1 MSLTIGLTYDL
12 KRDYLALGYKE
23 EDVAEFDADV
33 TIDTIERTIAELG
46 YKPERIGH
54 VRALCSKLA
63 AGARWDLVFNIAEG
77 VSGRS
82 REAQIPCMLEAFDIP
97 YTMSDPLVCAVTL
110 DKAVAKRILK
120 AEGLN
125 TAGFHVVR
133 SEFDVAKVNLPFPLF
148 AKPIA
153 EGTGKGIDR
162 ASRITNSA
170 ELRAVCQTLLL
181 KYNQPVLIEEFLPG
195 REFTVAILGTG
206 AKARVMGTMEVC
218 FRDNS
223 TPTIYTYEVKE
234 NYTHYVDYHCPPRTP
249 ETEAVEKLALDSYRA
264 LELRDAGRVDIR
276 MDRDGKPSFM
286 EVNPLPGLNPLHS
299 DLPIIG
305 KLIGM
310 SYKDIISAIIDSARS
325 RLATPV

>member
-1 MSLTIGLTYDL
+1 MSFTIGLTYDL

-23 EDVAEFDADV
+23 EEVAEFDADI
-33 TIDTIERTIAELG
+33 TIDTIESTIAELG
-46 YKPERIGH
+46 FKPERIGH
-54 VRALCSKLA
+54 VRALCAKLA
-63 AGARWDLVFNIAEG
+63 TGARWDLVFNIAEG
-77 VSGRS
+77 VAGRS
-82 REAQIPCMLEAFDIP
+82 REAQIPCLLEAFDIP

-125 TAGFHVVR
+125 TAGFHVVH
-133 SEFDVAKVNLPFPLF
+133 SELDIAKVNLPFPLF

-170 ELRAVCQTLLL
+170 ELQTVSQTLLS
-181 KYNQPVLIEEFLPG
+181 KFNQPVLIEEFLPG
-195 REFTVAILGTG
+195 REYTVAILGTG
-206 AKARVMGTMEVC
+206 SKARVMGTMEVC

-249 ETEAVEKLALDSYRA
+249 ETEAVETLALDSYRA

-276 MDRDGKPSFM
+276 LDRNDRPSFM

-310 SYKDIISAIIDSARS
+310 SYKDIIGAIIASARS
-325 RLATPV
+325 RMAPPA

>member
-23 EDVAEFDADV
+23 EDVAEFDADI

-46 YKPERIGH
+46 FKPERIGH
-54 VRALCSKLA
+54 VRSLCTKLA
-63 AGARWDLVFNIAEG
+63 AGARWDMVFNIAEG

-97 YTMSDPLVCAVTL
+97 YTLSDPLVCAVTL

-125 TAGFHVVR
+125 TAGFHVVQCE
-133 SEFDVAKVNLPFPLF
+133 SDVAHVNLPFPLF

-181 KYNQPVLIEEFLPG
+181 KFNQPVLIEEYLPG

-206 AKARVMGTMEVC
+206 SKARVMGTMEVC
-218 FRDNS
+218 FRPNAN
-223 TPTIYTYEVKE
+223 TTIYTYEVKE
-234 NYTHYVDYHCPPRTP
+234 NYTSFVDYHCPPRTP
-249 ETEAVEKLALDSYRA
+249 ETEAVEKLALDAYRV

-276 MDRDGKPSFM
+276 LDRHGIPSFM

-305 KLIGM
+305 KLVGM
-310 SYKDIISAIIDSARS
+310 SYKDIIGSIIESART
-325 RLATPV
+325 RITTPA

>member
-23 EDVAEFDADV
+23 EEVAEFDADV
-33 TIDTIERTIAELG
+33 TIDTIESAIAELG
-46 YKPERIGH
+46 FKPERIGH

-77 VSGRS
+77 VAGRS
-82 REAQIPCMLEAFDIP
+82 REAQIPCLLEAFNIP

-125 TAGFHVVR
+125 TAGFHVVH
-133 SEFDVAKVNLPFPLF
+133 SETDIARVNLPFPLF

-162 ASRITNSA
+162 ASRITSAA
-170 ELRAVCQTLLL
+170 ELHAVCLALLA
-181 KYNQPVLIEEFLPG
+181 KFNQPVLIEEFLPG

-206 AKARVMGTMEVC
+206 TKARIMGTMEVC

-223 TPTIYTYEVKE
+223 NPTIYTYEVKE
-234 NYTHYVDYHCPPRTP
+234 HYTQYVDYHCPPRTP
-249 ETEAVEKLALDSYRA
+249 EIEAVEKLALDSYRA

-276 MDRDGKPSFM
+276 IDREGHPSFM

-299 DLPIIG
+299 DLPIIAR
-305 KLIGM
+305 LIGM
-310 SYKDIISAIIDSARS
+310 GYKEIIASIIESART
-325 RLATPV
+325 RIAKPA

>member
-1 MSLTIGLTYDL
+1 VSLTIGLTYDL

>member
-23 EDVAEFDADV
+23 EDVAEFDADI
-33 TIDTIERTIAELG
+33 TIDTIEKTIAELG
-46 YKPERIGH
+46 FKPERIGH
-54 VRALCSKLA
+54 VRALCAKLA

-82 REAQIPCMLEAFDIP
+82 REAQIPCLLEAFDIP

-125 TAGFHVVR
+125 TAGFHVVH
-133 SEFDVAKVNLPFPLF
+133 SEADITHVNLPFPLF

-170 ELRAVCQTLLL
+170 ELKTVCQSLLS
-181 KYNQPVLIEEFLPG
+181 KFSQPVLIEEFLPG

-206 AKARVMGTMEVC
+206 DKARVMGTMEVC

-223 TPTIYTYEVKE
+223 KPTIYTYEVKE
-234 NYTHYVDYHCPPRTP
+234 NYTSHVDYHCPPRTA
-249 ETEAVEKLALDSYRA
+249 ETEAVEKLALDSYLA

-276 MDRDGKPSFM
+276 LDRYGKPSFM

-299 DLPIIG
+299 DLPIIA

-310 SYKDIISAIIDSARS
+310 SYKNIISSIIDSARS
-325 RLATPV
+325 RMATPA

>member
-23 EDVAEFDADV
+23 EEVAEFDADI

-46 YKPERIGH
+46 FKPERIGH
-54 VRALCSKLA
+54 VRALCARLA

-82 REAQIPCMLEAFDIP
+82 REAQIPALLEAYDIP
-97 YTMSDPLVCAVTL
+97 YTLSDPLVCAVTL

-125 TAGFHVVR
+125 TAGFHVVHTE
-133 SEFDVAKVNLPFPLF
+133 SDVAKVNLPFPLF

-162 ASRITNSA
+162 ASRITNAA
-170 ELRAVCQTLLL
+170 ELRAVCQALLL
-181 KYNQPVLIEEFLPG
+181 KFNQPVLIEEYLPG

-206 AKARVMGTMEVC
+206 TQARVMGTMEVC
-218 FRDNS
+218 FRDTS

-234 NYTHYVDYHCPPRTP
+234 NYTSHVDYHCPPRTP

-276 MDRDGKPSFM
+276 MDRDNRPSFM

-310 SYKDIISAIIDSARS
+310 SYRDIIRSIIESART
-325 RLATPV
+325 RIVPPA

>member
-23 EDVAEFDADV
+23 EEVAEFDADV
-33 TIDTIERTIAELG
+33 TIDTIERTISELG
-46 YKPERIGH
+46 FKPERIGH
-54 VRALCSKLA
+54 IRALCAKLA

-82 REAQIPCMLEAFDIP
+82 REAQIPALLEAFDIP
-97 YTMSDPLVCAVTL
+97 YTLSDPLVCAVTL

-125 TAGFHVVR
+125 TAGFHVVH
-133 SEFDVAKVNLPFPLF
+133 SESDIANVNLPYPLF

-162 ASRITNSA
+162 ASRITNLA
-170 ELRAVCQTLLL
+170 ELRSVCQALLL
-181 KYNQPVLIEEFLPG
+181 KFNQPVLIEEYLPG

-206 AKARVMGTMEVC
+206 TKARVMGTMEVC
-218 FRDNS
+218 FRPNAN
-223 TPTIYTYEVKE
+223 TTIYTYEVKE
-234 NYTHYVDYHCPPRTP
+234 NYTSYVDYHCPPRTP
-249 ETEAVEKLALDSYRA
+249 DTEAVEKLALDSYRV

-310 SYKDIISAIIDSARS
+310 SYKDIIGSIIESARF
-325 RLATPV
+325 RIATPI

>member
-46 YKPERIGH
+46 FKPERIGH

-77 VSGRS
+77 VAGRS
-82 REAQIPCMLEAFDIP
+82 REAQIPCLLEAFDIP

-120 AEGLN
+120 AEGIN

-133 SEFDVAKVNLPFPLF
+133 GEADIAGVKLAYPLF

-153 EGTGKGIDR
+153 EGTGKGINR
-162 ASRITNSA
+162 ASRITCDA
-170 ELRAVCQTLLL
+170 ELNDVCLTLLA
-181 KYNQPVLIEEFLPG
+181 KFNQPVLIEEFLPG

-206 AKARVMGTMEVC
+206 AGARVMGTMEVC

-223 TPTIYTYEVKE
+223 NPTIYTYEVKE
-234 NYTHYVDYHCPPRTP
+234 NYTHYVDYHCPPHSP

-276 MDRDGKPSFM
+276 IDRTGQPSFM

-299 DLPIIG
+299 DLPIIA
-305 KLIGM
+305 KLMGM
-310 SYKDIISAIIDSARS
+310 RYKDIIAAIIESARTRITIS
-325 RLATPV
+325 A

>member
-1 MSLTIGLTYDL
+1 MSFTIGLTYDL

-23 EDVAEFDADV
+23 EDVAEFDADI
-33 TIDTIERTIAELG
+33 TIDTIESTIAALG
-46 YKPERIGH
+46 FKPERIGH
-54 VRALCSKLA
+54 VRALCAKLA

-82 REAQIPCMLEAFDIP
+82 REAQIPGLLEAYDIP
-97 YTMSDPLVCAVTL
+97 YTLSDPLVCAVTL

-125 TAGFHVVR
+125 TAGFHVIHAESDIANV
-133 SEFDVAKVNLPFPLF
+133 KLPFPLF

-162 ASRITNSA
+162 ASHISTA
-170 ELRAVCQTLLL
+170 TELRTVCQTLLA
-181 KYNQPVLIEEFLPG
+181 KFKQPVLIEEFLPG
-195 REFTVAILGTG
+195 REYTVAILGTG
-206 AKARVMGTMEVC
+206 SKARIMGTMEVC
-218 FRDNS
+218 FRPNAD
-223 TPTIYTYEVKE
+223 TTIYTYEVKE

-276 MDRDGKPSFM
+276 MDRNGNPSFM

-310 SYKDIISAIIDSARS
+310 SYQDIIGSIIESARS
-325 RLATPV
+325 RMAAPA

>member
-33 TIDTIERTIAELG
+33 TIDTLERTIAELG
-46 YKPERIGH
+46 FKPERIGH
-54 VRALCSKLA
+54 VRALCAKLTN
-63 AGARWDLVFNIAEG
+63 GARWDLVFNIAEG

-82 REAQIPCMLEAFDIP
+82 REAQIPCLLEAYDIP
-97 YTMSDPLVCAVTL
+97 YTLSDPLVCAVTL

-125 TAGFHVVR
+125 TAGFHVVHNE
-133 SEFDVAKVNLPFPLF
+133 SDIAKVSLPFPLF

-162 ASRITNSA
+162 ASRITNA
-170 ELRAVCQTLLL
+170 TELRAVCQTLLL
-181 KYNQPVLIEEFLPG
+181 KFNQPVLIEEFLPG

-206 AKARVMGTMEVC
+206 AQARVMGTMEVC
-218 FRDNS
+218 FRPNAN
-223 TPTIYTYEVKE
+223 TTIYTYEVKE

-249 ETEAVEKLALDSYRA
+249 ETEAVEQLALDSYRA

-276 MDRDGKPSFM
+276 MDRHGSPSFM

-299 DLPIIG
+299 DLPIIA
-305 KLIGM
+305 KLMGM
-310 SYKDIISAIIDSARS
+310 SYKDIIGAIIESARA
-325 RLATPV
+325 RLVPPT